1 MIRPEPSELN
11 IRLGSNLLCLHN
23 KNHKKEH
30 IFNTGSVLA
39 VTGQTDKIEALQI
52 LCGGILRTR
61 FAPSPT
67 GYLHLGHA
75 YSALCAWQAVGER
88 AEYFH
93 LRIDD
98 LDETR
103 CKDSFTRQIFSD
115 LRWLGIAWQEPVIY
129 QSKRHA
135 LYAKKLAILEKQ
147 GLVYPC
153 YLSRKEAGSLLSAPH
168 LSADG
173 LVPAPSTRHLLDS
186 DESRQRAASGMPPVW
201 RLDSQRALASLS
213 GDTPLFWRD
222 HTGTKHSVNPAE
234 FGDVVLGRRDSP
246 ASYHLS
252 TVIDDADSAITL
264 VVRGADLAPVTQI
277 HRLLQAVLG
286 LPSPVYWHHP
296 LVTDEAGQ
304 RLAKRHVALALKTL
318 RETQKQ
324 PADILKS
331 LPEIGL
337 AI

>member
-1 MIRPEPSELN
+1 MQGQLHPADFFRLALAGHHLARTSSLSVKAPCPLCQETGDTGKTGAGLSMLSQPE
-11 IRLGSNLLCLHN
+11 GSG
-23 KNHKKEH
+23 E
-30 IFNTGSVLA
+30 
-39 VTGQTDKIEALQI
+39 
-52 LCGGILRTR
+52 
-61 FAPSPT
+61 P
-67 GYLHLGHA
+67 
-75 YSALCAWQAVGER
+75 ALCPAFIGR
-88 AEYFH
+88 
-93 LRIDD
+93 
-98 LDETR
+98 
-103 CKDSFTRQIFSD
+103 
-115 LRWLGIAWQEPVIY
+115 
-129 QSKRHA
+129 
-135 LYAKKLAILEKQ
+135 
-147 GLVYPC
+147 GLT
-153 YLSRKEAGSLLSAPH
+153 
-168 LSADG
+168 
-173 LVPAPSTRHLLDS
+173 PAPSTRHLLDS

-277 HRLLQAVLG
+277 QRLLQAVLG

-304 RLAKRHVALALKTL
+304 RLAKRHDALALKTL
-318 RETQKQ
+318 REAQKQ

-337 AI
+337 TI

>member
-1 MIRPEPSELN
+1 
-11 IRLGSNLLCLHN
+11 
-23 KNHKKEH
+23 
-30 IFNTGSVLA
+30 
-39 VTGQTDKIEALQI
+39 VTGQTDKIEALQR

-75 YSALCAWQAVGER
+75 YSALCAWHAVGER

-103 CKDSFTRQIFSD
+103 CKDSFTQQIFSD
-115 LRWLGIAWQEPVIY
+115 LRWLGITWQDPVLY
-129 QSKRHA
+129 QSRRHA

-173 LVPAPSTRHLLDS
+173 LAPAPSTRHLLDS

-201 RLDSQRALASLS
+201 RLDSQRALASLGGS
-213 GDTPLFWRD
+213 PLYWRD
-222 HTGTKHSVNPAE
+222 HDGTKHSVNPAE

-252 TVIDDADSAITL
+252 TVIDDGDSAITL

-296 LVTDEAGQ
+296 LITDEAGQ
-304 RLAKRHVALALKTL
+304 RLAKRHDALALKTL

-331 LPEIGL
+331 LPETGIT
-337 AI
+337 I

>member
-1 MIRPEPSELN
+1 M
-11 IRLGSNLLCLHN
+11 GSN
-23 KNHKKEH
+23 
-30 IFNTGSVLA
+30 LA
-39 VTGQTDKIEALQI
+39 VTGQTNKIEALQRV
-52 LCGGILRTR
+52 CGGILRTR

-75 YSALCAWQAVGER
+75 YSALCAWHAVGER
-88 AEYFH
+88 AENFH

-103 CKDSFTRQIFSD
+103 CKDSFTQQIFSD
-115 LRWLGIAWQEPVIY
+115 LRWLGIAWQEPVLY

-135 LYAKKLAILEKQ
+135 LYASKLVILEKQ

-153 YLSRKEAGSLLSAPH
+153 YLSRKEADSLLSAPH

-173 LVPAPSTRHLLDS
+173 LSPAPSTRHLLDS
-186 DESRQRAASGMPPVW
+186 DESRQRAANGMPPVW

-222 HTGTKHSVNPAE
+222 HTGTKHSVNPTE

-286 LPSPVYWHHP
+286 LPSPIYWHHP
-296 LVTDEAGQ
+296 LITDEAGQ
-304 RLAKRHVALALKTL
+304 RLAKRHDALALKTL

>member
-1 MIRPEPSELN
+1 MA
-11 IRLGSNLLCLHN
+11 
-23 KNHKKEH
+23 
-30 IFNTGSVLA
+30 T
-39 VTGQTDKIEALQI
+39 QTKKIEALQR

-88 AEYFH
+88 TEYFH

-115 LRWLGIAWQEPVIY
+115 LRWLDIAWQEPVLY
-129 QSKRHA
+129 QSGRHA
-135 LYAKKLAILEKQ
+135 LYAKKLTILEKQ

-173 LVPAPSTRHLLDS
+173 LAPAPSTRHLLDS
-186 DESRQRAASGMPPVW
+186 VESRQRAASGMSHVW

-213 GDTPLFWRD
+213 GNTPLFWRD
-222 HTGTKHSVNPAE
+222 HTGTKHNVNPAE

-264 VVRGADLAPVTQI
+264 VVRGADLVPVTQI
-277 HRLLQAVLG
+277 HRLLQAILG

-296 LVTDEAGQ
+296 LMIDEAGQ
-304 RLAKRHVALALKTL
+304 RLAKRHDALALKTL

-324 PADILKS
+324 PTDILKS
-331 LPEIGL
+331 LSEIG
-337 AI
+337 ITI

>member
-1 MIRPEPSELN
+1 M
-11 IRLGSNLLCLHN
+11 
-23 KNHKKEH
+23 
-30 IFNTGSVLA
+30 T
-39 VTGQTDKIEALQI
+39 TQTKKIEALKH

-67 GYLHLGHA
+67 GYMHLGHA

-115 LRWLGIAWQEPVIY
+115 LRWLGIAWQKPVLY
-129 QSKRHA
+129 QSRRHA
-135 LYAKKLAILEKQ
+135 LYAKKLAILERQ

-153 YLSRKEAGSLLSAPH
+153 YLSRKEADSLLSAPH

-173 LVPAPSTRHLLDS
+173 LSPAPSTRHLLGNH
-186 DESRQRAASGMPPVW
+186 ESRQRAASGIAPVW

-222 HTGTKHSVNPAE
+222 HLGAKHSVNPAE

-264 VVRGADLAPVTQI
+264 VVRGADLVPVTQI
-277 HRLLQAVLG
+277 HRLLQAILG

-296 LVTDEAGQ
+296 LMIDEAGQ
-304 RLAKRHVALALKTL
+304 RLAKRHDALALKTL

-324 PADILKS
+324 PTDILKS
-331 LPEIGL
+331 LSEIG
-337 AI
+337 ITI

>member
-1 MIRPEPSELN
+1 M
-11 IRLGSNLLCLHN
+11 
-23 KNHKKEH
+23 
-30 IFNTGSVLA
+30 T
-39 VTGQTDKIEALQI
+39 TQTKKIEALQH

-67 GYLHLGHA
+67 GFMHLGHA
-75 YSALCAWQAVGER
+75 YSALCAWQAVDER

-115 LRWLGIAWQEPVIY
+115 LRWLGIAWQEPVLY
-129 QSKRHA
+129 QSRRHA
-135 LYAKKLAILEKQ
+135 FYVKKLAILERQ

-153 YLSRKEAGSLLSAPH
+153 YLSRKEAGNLLSAPH

-173 LVPAPSTRHLLDS
+173 LAPAPSTRHLLDS

-222 HTGTKHSVNPAE
+222 HTGTKHNVNPAE

-304 RLAKRHVALALKTL
+304 RLAKRHNALALKTL

-331 LPEIGL
+331 LPKIGL
-337 AI
+337 TIEKG

>member
-1 MIRPEPSELN
+1 MA
-11 IRLGSNLLCLHN
+11 
-23 KNHKKEH
+23 
-30 IFNTGSVLA
+30 T
-39 VTGQTDKIEALQI
+39 QTKKIETLQH

-75 YSALCAWQAVGER
+75 YSALCAWHTVGES

-115 LRWLGIAWQEPVIY
+115 LRWLGIVWQEPVFY
-129 QSKRHA
+129 QSRRHA
-135 LYAKKLAILEKQ
+135 LYATKLAMLERQ

-168 LSADG
+168 LSAEG
-173 LVPAPSTRHLLDS
+173 IAPAPSTRHLLDS

-304 RLAKRHVALALKTL
+304 RLAKRHDALALKTM

-337 AI
+337 TIQKG

>member
-1 MIRPEPSELN
+1 MATQT
-11 IRLGSNLLCLHN
+11 
-23 KNHKKEH
+23 KKLE
-30 IFNTGSVLA
+30 T
-39 VTGQTDKIEALQI
+39 LQY

-75 YSALCAWQAVGER
+75 YSALCAWHAVGER

-103 CKDSFTRQIFSD
+103 CKDSFTQQIFSD
-115 LRWLGIAWQEPVIY
+115 LHWLGITWQEPVLY
-129 QSKRHA
+129 QSRRHA
-135 LYAKKLAILEKQ
+135 LYAKKLAILERQ

-168 LSADG
+168 LSAEG
-173 LVPAPSTRHLLDS
+173 LTPAPSTRHLLDS
-186 DESRQRAASGMPPVW
+186 EESRQRAASGMPPVW

-222 HTGTKHSVNPAE
+222 HKGTKHSVNPAE

-277 HRLLQAVLG
+277 QRLLQAVLG

-304 RLAKRHVALALKTL
+304 RLAKRHDALALKTL

-337 AI
+337 TIQKG